1 MLPGPQ
7 AIAAPTEQTREF
19 TADAKEI
26 RRMSAEPNIHPGMG
40 ERMWGFQARLSP
52 DVTYEEFTHWAKIER
67 ELEEVEFRRYKS
79 LTAGQSFLEG
89 IKGYFVSNAY
99 EDAQARH
106 DTSNVLGTSGES
118 GSKVDEKAGDSSLSP
133 IPPSNSSDLDAEW
146 RQASRALRTAGWG
159 AIFYLITTDILGW
172 GQTPYVFS
180 NTGYGLGAGIFVLM
194 GIAAG
199 ASGFMIW
206 RTFLALDSSRFPM
219 VTFGDAFF
227 RLFGSKTR
235 HFINILQS
243 FQMFMSVAVVQL
255 GQTLILAQLAGSAN
269 LCLIVCGIISLVV
282 GMASGYMRSLKHLG
296 WFCNASVWINI
307 VSFIIICVAAAKF
320 GPDPTAAVQTGVLPK
335 EWALPGQMAPVTT
348 FSGVPPPL
356 YQPTDHDLFA
366 AKFNGINSM
375 VYAYS
380 GAILFIAFL
389 SEMRHPMD
397 FWKAMLCA
405 QLFISIVYI
414 FFGAFTYSYYGQY
427 AYVSITQVVKP
438 LSLQILSNV
447 LALITGW
454 LAVFLYFN
462 VGMKT
467 VYVEVGQEIC
477 GLPPITSKRGK
488 YLWWGLGPFYW
499 ILAFVIAMSVPQFSA
514 FTNFIGGLFSLNFTY
529 SFSGVMYAAYQIH
542 EGGRLPGEGF
552 DPITGITI
560 RHDEGMKRWVRGFKK
575 TWYITLPA
583 ILYTLAGLA
592 TSGMGT
598 WAAIEALIAAFGPGG
613 SVLTSWTCVNPFF
626 TG

>member
-1 MLPGPQ
+1 
-7 AIAAPTEQTREF
+7 
-19 TADAKEI
+19 
-26 RRMSAEPNIHPGMG
+26 MSADPNVHPGLG
-40 ERMWGFQARLSP
+40 ERLWGFQARLSP

-67 ELEEVEFRRYKS
+67 ELEEIEFRRYKANTVGEGFLGS
-79 LTAGQSFLEG
+79 L
-89 IKGYFVSNAY
+89 KGYFVSNAY
-99 EDAQARH
+99 EDAQARN
-106 DTSNVLGTSGES
+106 DTSHALGISEEN
-118 GSKVDEKAGDSSLSP
+118 GSKVDEKTGVVAAGDPALNLHAP
-133 IPPSNSSDLDAEW
+133 NDSNDLDAEW

-180 NTGYGLGAGIFVLM
+180 NTGYGLGVGIFVLM

-206 RTFLALDSSRFPM
+206 RVFLALDSSRFPM

-235 HFINILQS
+235 HFINVLQS

-255 GQTLILAQLAGSAN
+255 GQTYILAQLAEKVN

-282 GMASGYMRSLKHLG
+282 GMASGYMRALKHLG

-307 VSFIIICVAAAKF
+307 VSFIIICVAAAKY

-335 EWALPGQMAPVTT
+335 EWAQPGQMAPVVT

-397 FWKAMLCA
+397 FWKAMICA

-447 LALITGW
+447 LGLITGW
-454 LAVFLYFN
+454 LAIFLYFN

-488 YLWWGLGPFYW
+488 YYWWGLGPLYW
-499 ILAFVIAMSVPQFSA
+499 ILAFVIAMSVPQFSQ

-529 SFSGVMYAAYQIH
+529 SFSGVMYAVYHIQ
-542 EGGRLPGEGF
+542 EGARLPGEGF
-552 DPITGITI
+552 DSATGVTT
-560 RHDEGMKRWVRGFKK
+560 RHDQGVKRWIRGFKK
-575 TWYITLPA
+575 SWYISLPA

-598 WAAIEALIAAFGPGG
+598 WAAVEALIAAFGPGG
-613 SVLTSWTCVNPFF
+613 SVVTSWTCTNPFY